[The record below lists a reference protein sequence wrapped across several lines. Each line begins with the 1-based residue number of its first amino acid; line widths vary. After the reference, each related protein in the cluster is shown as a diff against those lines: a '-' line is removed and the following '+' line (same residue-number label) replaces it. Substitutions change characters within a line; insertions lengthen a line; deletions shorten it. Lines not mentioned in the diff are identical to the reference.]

1 VLACLSGGDAVHSD
15 AVIARLANRLGAPDF
30 LTMAQQ
36 RRSGLLRHLGGGYG
50 LAREAFSTFNAADG
64 WALASHI
71 ALSSLMALFPF
82 LIVVTALAGFFGS
95 RELADEAARI
105 LLEAWPEE
113 VAAPIALEIHGVLT
127 SARGGVLTLGVA
139 FAVYFASSG
148 VESLRIALNRSYGV
162 AEHRNL
168 LLLRL
173 ESIGYVLVAAV
184 ALLVFSLMVVFA
196 PLIWSVIL
204 RHVPAAAPF
213 GVLVTFVRFGVAAVV
228 LIGALII
235 VHLWLPAGRRRLRD
249 VAPGILATLVLWLV
263 SGAIFG
269 RYLAEYAFN
278 YFTMYAG
285 LASAV
290 IALFFLYI
298 TASIFIYG
306 GDLNAAV
313 LRARQRKQAARGP

>member
-1 VLACLSGGDAVHSD
+1 LAGPAGG
-15 AVIARLANRLGAPDF
+15 RPLANIAGIADVRAMEQHRHRGP
-30 LTMAQQ
+30 
-36 RRSGLLRHLGGGYG
+36 LRHVVRSYRI
-50 LAREAFSTFNAADG
+50 AREAFDTFNAADG
-64 WALASHI
+64 WAIASHI
-71 ALSSLMALFPF
+71 ALSALMALFPF

-113 VAAPIALEIHGVLT
+113 VAGPLALELHGVLT
-127 SARGGVLTLGVA
+127 SARGDVLTIGVA
-139 FAVYFASSG
+139 FAIYFASSG
-148 VESLRIALNRSYGV
+148 VESLRIALNRSYAV
-162 AEHRNL
+162 TEQRNWL
-168 LLLRL
+168 VLRL
-173 ESIGYVLVAAV
+173 ESIAYVLVGAV
-184 ALLVFSLMVVFA
+184 ALLVFSFLVVLA
-196 PLIWSVIL
+196 PLIWATIL
-204 RHVPAAAPF
+204 KYLPHLAPF
-213 GVLVTFVRFGVAAVV
+213 GVQFTFARFAVAGIV
-228 LIGALII
+228 LIVALII

-249 VAPGILATLVLWLV
+249 IAPGILATLALWLV
-263 SGAIFG
+263 GGAVFG

-313 LRARQRKQAARGP
+313 LRARKREAGSGNGER